1 MVRAATVA
9 RGPVEV
15 LAPWRILLHGGCDA
29 SACQQRLAQTGR
41 LLLPNPIIR
50 PFVELAPWRQV
61 DNVAAKRILLSG
73 DAAVL
78 QTGFATPNRLGDSNL
93 IMLTKRF
100 ERPSTGE
107 QGLPGESRTTVL

>member
-1 MVRAATVA
+1 M
-9 RGPVEV
+9 
-15 LAPWRILLHGGCDA
+15 
-29 SACQQRLAQTGR
+29 
-41 LLLPNPIIR
+41 
-50 PFVELAPWRQV
+50 

-100 ERPSTGE
+100 ERPSTRTGE